1 MKFLALLAL
10 ATSVSAVAIQPR
22 HHAGRKTK
30 HTKTAVAA
38 AASATSVAAAAAATD
53 ATTAAAVSTAADTND
68 VASGQTIVLFE
79 VNGVPGNECLTFRN
93 NGEIVDAACVDTAID
108 RQITP
113 DTINGQS
120 VLRVQRTFTA
130 DFRPDLVGVQAC
142 VGFNGTDFKAVD
154 CNGAQPVVFTGG
166 ELRTSDGA
174 VCASGHDGIAQL
186 TIDTTGTNCATYT
199 VTDVQ
204 PATA

>member
-10 ATSVSAVAIQPR
+10 ATSVSAIAIEPR
-22 HHAGRKTK
+22 HHAGKKTK

-38 AASATSVAAAAAATD
+38 AASATSSAVAAAATAAT
-53 ATTAAAVSTAADTND
+53 AVSAAADTND
-68 VASGQTIVLFE
+68 VADGQTIVLFE

-93 NGEIVDAACVDTAID
+93 NGEIVDAACVDDSSD

-142 VGFNGTDFKAVD
+142 IGFNGTDFKAVD

-174 VCASGHDGIAQL
+174 VCASGHDDIAQL
-186 TIDTTGTNCATYT
+186 TIDTTGTTCATYT
-199 VTDVQ
+199 VTDV
-204 PATA
+204 TAAST